1 MVNRVCVAV
10 LTLLLLSGCTIVDS
24 SSIIVGN
31 TRQQTTVE
39 NVLLYRKAPK
49 SYEEISII
57 SASAGHDFKS
67 DGELVDEALLRLK
80 SEASKVGANGILL
93 TEIRERSGT
102 VTTFSV
108 VSTNANSNGFGVIN
122 SGDRYTRVKGLA
134 IFVLE

>member
-24 SSIIVGN
+24 SSIIIGN

-49 SYEEISII
+49 SYEEIAII

-102 VTTFSV
+102 VTTFSM
-108 VSTNANSNGFGVIN
+108 VSTNANSNGFGVIS
-122 SGDRYTRVKGLA
+122 SGDRDTRVKGLA